1 MDVNYRNVNR
11 LVAYLA
17 TDSIDFEIAIVVI
30 LLWLQRTSPL
40 TTWLLRKRLSL
51 QRILNERRL
60 GIENLSQLNLSH
72 ITTFNFKN
80 IFAWRERLL
89 RYK

>member
-1 MDVNYRNVNR
+1 MDVNNRYVNR

-60 GIENLSQLNLSH
+60 GIENLSQLNLSQ
-72 ITTFNFKN
+72 ITTFNIKK
-80 IFAWRERLL
+80 IFAWRERVL